1 MKQAKAIFVMLVL
14 VLLTLLSS
22 CKLGTSQNMELAV
35 CGSYAVPGMFC
46 YELKGGTY
54 SCEILEE
61 DSQGRILFEYVA
73 KDHISSTEKTAYV
86 ICQGIDSE
94 YVYFYEDICYA
105 FSPADEEALK
115 ALKEQ
120 NHWDLPLEQERMSRR
135 KNSVTLDLFI
145 SLDCDLEYSKVRD
158 ACCKE
163 LGIEASQI
171 KELCFL
177 DGNGASQELYLLCA
191 EEQESQR
198 SYFVFADIS
207 YSVSVMEIPEQQI
220 STEEIME
227 FKEVNGWKYS

>member
-1 MKQAKAIFVMLVL
+1 MKQFKAIFVMLVF

-22 CKLGTSQNMELAV
+22 CKLGTSQDMELAV

-46 YELKGGTY
+46 YELKGDTY
-54 SCEILEE
+54 SCEVLEE
-61 DSQGRILFEYVA
+61 DSQGRILSEYVT
-73 KDHISSTEKTAYV
+73 KDHISGKEKTAYV
-86 ICQGIDSE
+86 ICQDIDSE

-105 FSPADEEALK
+105 FAPADEEALK

-120 NHWDLPLEQERMSRR
+120 NHWNLPLEQGRMSRR

-163 LGIEASQI
+163 LEIESSQI

-177 DGNGASQELYLLCA
+177 DGNGASQELYLLCV
-191 EEQESQR
+191 EEQESPR
-198 SYFVFADIS
+198 SFFVLADAS
-207 YSVSVMEIPEQQI
+207 YSVSVMEIPEQQV
-220 STEEIME
+220 SAEAIMQ
-227 FKEVNGWKYS
+227 FKEANGWKY